1 MNVFKAAM
9 MSEKYFESVMAQN
22 GYQRFTTFSSDL
34 TIAELTEGEKGI
46 KETFN
51 SVVKSWKDNV
61 KYFTEFVMALNIKSW
76 EVYEGGNESL
86 ASVYTDLYYKA
97 RDIALDTFK
106 DKDLSYFIQTT
117 D

>member
-1 MNVFKAAM
+1 MNVFQEAM
-9 MSEKYFESVMAQN
+9 MSEKYFEGVMSQN
-22 GYQRFTTFSSDL
+22 GYKRLTTFSSDL
-34 TIAELTEGEKGI
+34 TIAELMDGERGI
-46 KETFN
+46 KETFKR
-51 SVVKSWKDNV
+51 VVKDWKGFV

-76 EVYEGGNESL
+76 EHYEKGNESL
-86 ASVYTDLYYKA
+86 ACVYTDLYYKA